1 MAFPSLKSLSLAV
14 ALAMFAGAVR
24 AETILFVGNSFTFG
38 ATSPVLRYRA
48 EQVTDL
54 NKEGIGGVPA
64 IFKVLTY
71 QAGLDYKVSLETSPG
86 KNFDWHLANR
96 LPLID
101 RPWDVVI
108 LQGQSTLDLERPGD
122 ATRIIEY
129 GSQLSTL
136 LGQKNP
142 SARIYYEATWSRADL
157 TYAKPSPW
165 KGKPISAMARDVR
178 AGYDRARAVSPAVRG
193 VLPVGEAWTR
203 AMETGVADP
212 NPYDGLAFGKVDL
225 WGWDQYHASAAGY
238 YLSALVI
245 FGAVTGRDPRS
256 FGEREMAAYEL
267 GLSPVQAAGLQRA
280 AYEQLKAEGL
290 LPTSPSPAPQGR

>member
-1 MAFPSLKSLSLAV
+1 MTFPPLRTLFFAITLA
-14 ALAMFAGAVR
+14 ALAGAAR

-38 ATSPVLRYRA
+38 ATSPVLRYRP

-64 IFKVLTY
+64 IFKVLTF
-71 QAGLDYKVSLETSPG
+71 QAGLDYQVSLETSPG

-122 ATRIIEY
+122 PTRIIES
-129 GSQLSTL
+129 GRQLSDV
-136 LGQKNP
+136 LGKRNP
-142 SARIYYEATWSRADL
+142 AARIYYQATWSRADL

-165 KGKPISAMARDVR
+165 RGKPIAAMARDVR
-178 AGYDRARAVSPAVRG
+178 AGYDRARAVSPAIRG

-203 AMETGVADP
+203 AMEAGVADS
-212 NPYDGLAFGKVDL
+212 NPYDGLTFGQVDL

-238 YLSALVI
+238 YLSALVT

-256 FGEREMAAYEL
+256 FGEREVAAYEL
-267 GLSPVQAAGLQRA
+267 GLSPVQATGLQKA
-280 AYEQLKAEGL
+280 AYEQLKADGL
-290 LPTSPSPAPQGR
+290 LPEPPTPLGR

>member
-1 MAFPSLKSLSLAV
+1 MTFPPLRTLFFAITLA
-14 ALAMFAGAVR
+14 ALAGAAR

-38 ATSPVLRYRA
+38 ATSPVLRYRP

-64 IFKVLTY
+64 IFKVLTF
-71 QAGLDYKVSLETSPG
+71 QAGLDYQVSLETSPG

-96 LPLID
+96 LPVID

-122 ATRIIEY
+122 PTRIIES
-129 GSQLSTL
+129 GRQLSDV
-136 LGQKNP
+136 LGKRNP
-142 SARIYYEATWSRADL
+142 AARIYYQATWSRADL

-165 KGKPISAMARDVR
+165 RGKPIAAMARDVR

-203 AMETGVADP
+203 AMEAGVADP
-212 NPYDGLAFGKVDL
+212 NPYDGLAFGQVDL

-238 YLSALVI
+238 YLSALVT

-256 FGEREMAAYEL
+256 FGEREVAAYEL
-267 GLSPVQAAGLQRA
+267 GLSPVQATGLQKA
-280 AYEQLKAEGL
+280 AYEQLRADGL
-290 LPTSPSPAPQGR
+290 LPEPPAPPGR

>member
-1 MAFPSLKSLSLAV
+1 MTVPPLRTLFIAITLA
-14 ALAMFAGAVR
+14 ALAGAAR

-38 ATSPVLRYRA
+38 ATSPVLRYRP

-64 IFKVLTY
+64 IFKVLTF
-71 QAGLDYKVSLETSPG
+71 QAGLDYQVSLETSPG

-96 LPLID
+96 LPVID

-122 ATRIIEY
+122 PTRIIEY
-129 GSQLSTL
+129 GRQLSDV
-136 LGQKNP
+136 LGKRNP
-142 SARIYYEATWSRADL
+142 AARIYYQATWSRADL

-165 KGKPISAMARDVR
+165 RGKPIAAMARDVR
-178 AGYDRARAVSPAVRG
+178 AGYDRARAVSPAIRG

-203 AMETGVADP
+203 AMEAGVADS
-212 NPYDGLAFGKVDL
+212 NPYDGLTFGQVDL

-238 YLSALVI
+238 YLSALVT

-256 FGEREMAAYEL
+256 FGEREVAAYEL
-267 GLSPVQAAGLQRA
+267 GLSPAQATGLQKA
-280 AYEQLKAEGL
+280 AYEQLKADGL
-290 LPTSPSPAPQGR
+290 LPEPPTPLGR

>member
-1 MAFPSLKSLSLAV
+1 MTFPSLKSLFWAV
-14 ALAMFAGAVR
+14 VLTAFAGAAR

-38 ATSPVLRYRA
+38 ATSPVLRYRP

-54 NKEGIGGVPA
+54 NKEGIGGMPA
-64 IFKVLTY
+64 IFKVLTF
-71 QAGLDYKVSLETSPG
+71 QAGLDYQVSLETSPG

-122 ATRIIEY
+122 PTRIIEY
-129 GSQLSTL
+129 GRQLSDVL
-136 LGQKNP
+136 ARRNP
-142 SARIYYEATWSRADL
+142 SARIYFQSTWSRADL

-165 KGKPISAMARDVR
+165 KGKPIAAMARDVR

-203 AMETGVADP
+203 AMDAGVADP
-212 NPYDGLAFGKVDL
+212 NPYDGVTFGQVDL

-238 YLSALVI
+238 YLSALVT

-256 FGEREMAAYEL
+256 FGEREVAAYEL
-267 GLSPVQAAGLQRA
+267 GLSPAQATGLQQA
-280 AYEQLKAEGL
+280 AYEQLKADGL
-290 LPTSPSPAPQGR
+290 LPEPLGTQGR

>member
-1 MAFPSLKSLSLAV
+1 MTFPPLRPLLIAI
-14 ALAMFAGAVR
+14 ALAALAGAAR

-38 ATSPVLRYRA
+38 ATSPVLRYRH

-64 IFKVLTY
+64 IFKVLTV
-71 QAGLDYKVSLETSPG
+71 QAGLDYQVSLETSPG
-86 KNFDWHLANR
+86 KSFDWHLANR

-108 LQGQSTLDLERPGD
+108 LQGQSTLDLERSGD
-122 ATRIIEY
+122 PTRIIES
-129 GSQLSTL
+129 GRQLSDV
-136 LGQKNP
+136 LGKRNP
-142 SARIYYEATWSRADL
+142 AARIYYQATWSRADL

-165 KGKPISAMARDVR
+165 RGKPIAAMARDVR

-203 AMETGVADP
+203 AMEAGVADP
-212 NPYDGLAFGKVDL
+212 NPYDGLTFGQVDL

-238 YLSALVI
+238 YLSALVT

-256 FGEREMAAYEL
+256 FGEREVAAYEL
-267 GLSPVQAAGLQRA
+267 GLSPAQAIGLQKA

-290 LPTSPSPAPQGR
+290 LADTAGF

>member
-1 MAFPSLKSLSLAV
+1 MTFPPLRPLFIAIALT
-14 ALAMFAGAVR
+14 ALAGAAR

-38 ATSPVLRYRA
+38 ATSPVLRYRP

-64 IFKVLTY
+64 IFKVLTF
-71 QAGLDYKVSLETSPG
+71 QAGLDYQVSLETSPG

-122 ATRIIEY
+122 PTRIIES
-129 GSQLSTL
+129 GRQLSDV
-136 LGQKNP
+136 LGKRNP
-142 SARIYYEATWSRADL
+142 AARIYYQATWSRADL

-165 KGKPISAMARDVR
+165 RGKPIAAMARDVR

-203 AMETGVADP
+203 AMEAGVADP
-212 NPYDGLAFGKVDL
+212 NPYDGLTFGQVDL

-238 YLSALVI
+238 YLSALVT

-256 FGEREMAAYEL
+256 FGEREVAAYEL
-267 GLSPVQAAGLQRA
+267 GLSPAQATGLQNA

-290 LPTSPSPAPQGR
+290 LADPAGF

>member
-1 MAFPSLKSLSLAV
+1 MTFPSLKSLFWAV
-14 ALAMFAGAVR
+14 VLTAFAGAAR

-38 ATSPVLRYRA
+38 ATSPVLRYRP

-64 IFKVLTY
+64 IFKVLTF
-71 QAGLDYKVSLETSPG
+71 QAGLDYQVSLETSPG

-122 ATRIIEY
+122 PTRIIEY
-129 GSQLSTL
+129 GRQLSDVL
-136 LGQKNP
+136 ARRNP
-142 SARIYYEATWSRADL
+142 SARIYFQSTWSRADL

-165 KGKPISAMARDVR
+165 KGKPIAAMARDVR

-203 AMETGVADP
+203 AMDAGVADP
-212 NPYDGLAFGKVDL
+212 NPYDGVIFGQVDL

-238 YLSALVI
+238 YLSALVT

-256 FGEREMAAYEL
+256 FGEREVAAYEL
-267 GLSPVQAAGLQRA
+267 GLSPAQATGLQQA
-280 AYEQLKAEGL
+280 AYEQLTADGL
-290 LPTSPSPAPQGR
+290 LPEPLGTQGR

>member
-1 MAFPSLKSLSLAV
+1 MTFPSLKSLFWAV
-14 ALAMFAGAVR
+14 VLTAFAGAAR

-38 ATSPVLRYRA
+38 ATSPVLRYRP

-64 IFKVLTY
+64 IFKVLTF
-71 QAGLDYKVSLETSPG
+71 QAGLDYQVSLETSPG

-122 ATRIIEY
+122 PTRIIEY
-129 GSQLSTL
+129 GRQLSDAL
-136 LGQKNP
+136 ARRNP
-142 SARIYYEATWSRADL
+142 SARIYFQSTWSRADL

-165 KGKPISAMARDVR
+165 KGKPIAAMARDVR

-203 AMETGVADP
+203 AMDAGVADP
-212 NPYDGLAFGKVDL
+212 NPYDGVTFGQVDL

-238 YLSALVI
+238 YLSALVT

-256 FGEREMAAYEL
+256 FGEREVAAYEL
-267 GLSPVQAAGLQRA
+267 GLSPAQATGLQQA
-280 AYEQLKAEGL
+280 AYEQLTADGL
-290 LPTSPSPAPQGR
+290 LPEPLGTQGR

>member
-1 MAFPSLKSLSLAV
+1 MTFPSLKLLIFAV
-14 ALAMFAGAVR
+14 ALTAFAGAAR

-38 ATSPVLRYRA
+38 ATSPVLRYRP

-64 IFKVLTY
+64 IFKVLTF
-71 QAGLDYKVSLETSPG
+71 QAGLDYQVSLETSPG

-122 ATRIIEY
+122 PARIIEH
-129 GSQLSTL
+129 GRQLSDI

-142 SARIYYEATWSRADL
+142 SARIYFQATWSRADL

-165 KGKPISAMARDVR
+165 KGKPIAAMARDVR
-178 AGYDRARAVSPAVRG
+178 AGYDRARAVSPAIRG

-203 AMETGVADP
+203 AMEAGVADP
-212 NPYDGLAFGKVDL
+212 NPYDGLTFGQVDL

-238 YLSALVI
+238 YLSALVT

-256 FGEREMAAYEL
+256 FGEREVAAYEL
-267 GLSPVQAAGLQRA
+267 GLSPAQAIGLQKA
-280 AYEQLKAEGL
+280 AYEQLKADGL
-290 LPTSPSPAPQGR
+290 LTEAPAPQGR

>member
-1 MAFPSLKSLSLAV
+1 MTFPSLKSLFWAV
-14 ALAMFAGAVR
+14 VLTAFAGAAR
-24 AETILFVGNSFTFG
+24 SETILFVGNSFTFG
-38 ATSPVLRYRA
+38 ATSPVLRYRP

-64 IFKVLTY
+64 IFKVLTF
-71 QAGLDYKVSLETSPG
+71 QAGLDYQVSLETSPG

-122 ATRIIEY
+122 PTRIIEY
-129 GSQLSTL
+129 GRQLSDAL
-136 LGQKNP
+136 ARRNP
-142 SARIYYEATWSRADL
+142 SARIYFQSTWSRADL

-165 KGKPISAMARDVR
+165 KGKPIAAMARDVR

-203 AMETGVADP
+203 AMDAGVADP
-212 NPYDGLAFGKVDL
+212 NPYDGVIFGQVDL

-238 YLSALVI
+238 YLSALVT

-256 FGEREMAAYEL
+256 FGEREVAAYEL
-267 GLSPVQAAGLQRA
+267 GLSPAQATGLQQA
-280 AYEQLKAEGL
+280 AYEQLTADGL
-290 LPTSPSPAPQGR
+290 LPEPLGTQGR

>member
-1 MAFPSLKSLSLAV
+1 MTFPSLKSLFWAV
-14 ALAMFAGAVR
+14 VLTAFAGAAR

-38 ATSPVLRYRA
+38 ATSPVLRYRP

-54 NKEGIGGVPA
+54 NKEGIGGMPA
-64 IFKVLTY
+64 IFKVLTF
-71 QAGLDYKVSLETSPG
+71 QAGLDYQVSLETSPG

-122 ATRIIEY
+122 PTRIIEY
-129 GSQLSTL
+129 GRQLSDVL
-136 LGQKNP
+136 ARRNP
-142 SARIYYEATWSRADL
+142 SARIYFQSTWSRADL

-165 KGKPISAMARDVR
+165 KGKPIAAMARDVR

-203 AMETGVADP
+203 AMDAGVADP
-212 NPYDGLAFGKVDL
+212 NPYDGVTFGQVDL

-238 YLSALVI
+238 YLSALVT

-256 FGEREMAAYEL
+256 FGEREVAAYEL
-267 GLSPVQAAGLQRA
+267 GLSPAQATGLQQA
-280 AYEQLKAEGL
+280 AYEQLKADGL
-290 LPTSPSPAPQGR
+290 LPEPLETPGR

>member
-1 MAFPSLKSLSLAV
+1 MTFPSLKSLFWAV
-14 ALAMFAGAVR
+14 VLTAFAGAAR

-38 ATSPVLRYRA
+38 ATSPVLRYRP

-64 IFKVLTY
+64 IFKVLTF
-71 QAGLDYKVSLETSPG
+71 QAGLDYQVSLETSPG

-122 ATRIIEY
+122 PTRIIEY
-129 GSQLSTL
+129 GRQLSDVL
-136 LGQKNP
+136 ARRNP
-142 SARIYYEATWSRADL
+142 SARIYFQSTWSRADL

-165 KGKPISAMARDVR
+165 KGKPIAAMARDVR

-203 AMETGVADP
+203 AMDASVADP
-212 NPYDGLAFGKVDL
+212 NPYDGVTFGQVDL

-238 YLSALVI
+238 YLSALVT

-256 FGEREMAAYEL
+256 FGEREVAAYEL
-267 GLSPVQAAGLQRA
+267 GLSPAQATGLQQA
-280 AYEQLKAEGL
+280 AYEQLTADGL
-290 LPTSPSPAPQGR
+290 LPEPLGTQGR

>member
-1 MAFPSLKSLSLAV
+1 MTFPPLRPLLIAI
-14 ALAMFAGAVR
+14 ALAALAGAAR

-38 ATSPVLRYRA
+38 ATSPVLRYRP

-64 IFKVLTY
+64 IFKVLTF
-71 QAGLDYKVSLETSPG
+71 QAGLDYQVSLETSPG

-122 ATRIIEY
+122 PTRIIES
-129 GSQLSTL
+129 GRQLSDV
-136 LGQKNP
+136 LGKRNP
-142 SARIYYEATWSRADL
+142 AARIYYQATWSRADL

-165 KGKPISAMARDVR
+165 RGKPIAAMARDVR

-203 AMETGVADP
+203 AMEAGVADP
-212 NPYDGLAFGKVDL
+212 NPYDGLTFGQVDL

-238 YLSALVI
+238 YLSALVT

-256 FGEREMAAYEL
+256 FGEREVAAYEL
-267 GLSPVQAAGLQRA
+267 GLSPAQAIGLQKA

-290 LPTSPSPAPQGR
+290 LADPAGF

>member
-1 MAFPSLKSLSLAV
+1 MTFHPLRSFLVAITLA
-14 ALAMFAGAVR
+14 ALAGAAR
-24 AETILFVGNSFTFG
+24 GETILFVGNSFTFG
-38 ATSPVLRYRA
+38 ATSPVLRYRP

-64 IFKVLTY
+64 IFKVLTF
-71 QAGLDYKVSLETSPG
+71 QAGLDYQVSLETSPG

-122 ATRIIEY
+122 PTRIIEF
-129 GSQLSTL
+129 GRQLSEV
-136 LGQKNP
+136 LGRRN
-142 SARIYYEATWSRADL
+142 SAARIYYQATWSRADL

-165 KGKPISAMARDVR
+165 RGKPIGAMARDVR
-178 AGYDRARAVSPAVRG
+178 AGYDRARAVSPAIRG

-203 AMETGVADP
+203 AMEAGVADP
-212 NPYDGLAFGKVDL
+212 NPYDGLTFGQVDL
-225 WGWDQYHASAAGY
+225 WGWDHYHASAAGY
-238 YLSALVI
+238 YLSALVT

-256 FGEREMAAYEL
+256 FGEREVAAYEL
-267 GLSPVQAAGLQRA
+267 GLSPAQATGLQQA

-290 LPTSPSPAPQGR
+290 LPEPPAPPTR

>member
-1 MAFPSLKSLSLAV
+1 MTFPSLKSLFWAV
-14 ALAMFAGAVR
+14 VLTAFAGAAR

-38 ATSPVLRYRA
+38 ATSPVLRYRP
-48 EQVTDL
+48 EQVSDL

-64 IFKVLTY
+64 IFKVLTF
-71 QAGLDYKVSLETSPG
+71 QAGLDYQVSLETSPG

-122 ATRIIEY
+122 PTRIIEY
-129 GSQLSTL
+129 GRQLSDVL
-136 LGQKNP
+136 ARRNP
-142 SARIYYEATWSRADL
+142 SARIYFQSTWSRADL

-165 KGKPISAMARDVR
+165 KGKPIAAMARDVR

-203 AMETGVADP
+203 AMDAGVADP
-212 NPYDGLAFGKVDL
+212 NPYDGVTFGQVDL

-238 YLSALVI
+238 YLSALVT

-256 FGEREMAAYEL
+256 FGEREVAAYEL
-267 GLSPVQAAGLQRA
+267 GLSPAQATGLQQA
-280 AYEQLKAEGL
+280 AYEQLKADGL
-290 LPTSPSPAPQGR
+290 LPEPLETPGR

>member
-1 MAFPSLKSLSLAV
+1 MTFPSLKSLFWAV
-14 ALAMFAGAVR
+14 VLTAFAGAAR
-24 AETILFVGNSFTFG
+24 SETILFVGNSFTFG
-38 ATSPVLRYRA
+38 ATSPVLRYRP

-64 IFKVLTY
+64 IFKVLTF
-71 QAGLDYKVSLETSPG
+71 QAGLDYQVSLETSPG

-122 ATRIIEY
+122 PTRIIEY
-129 GSQLSTL
+129 GRQLSDVL
-136 LGQKNP
+136 ARRNP
-142 SARIYYEATWSRADL
+142 SARIYFQSTWSRADL

-165 KGKPISAMARDVR
+165 KGKPIAAMARDVR

-203 AMETGVADP
+203 AMDAGVADP
-212 NPYDGLAFGKVDL
+212 NPYDGVTFGQVDL

-238 YLSALVI
+238 YLSALVT

-256 FGEREMAAYEL
+256 FGEREVAAYEL
-267 GLSPVQAAGLQRA
+267 GLSPAQATGLQQA
-280 AYEQLKAEGL
+280 AYEQLTADGL
-290 LPTSPSPAPQGR
+290 LPEPLGTQGR

>member
-1 MAFPSLKSLSLAV
+1 MTLPPLRPLFIAI
-14 ALAMFAGAVR
+14 ALAALAGAAR

-38 ATSPVLRYRA
+38 ATSPVLRYRP

-64 IFKVLTY
+64 IFKVLTF
-71 QAGLDYKVSLETSPG
+71 QAGLDYQVSLETSPG

-122 ATRIIEY
+122 PTRIIES
-129 GSQLSTL
+129 GRQLSDV
-136 LGQKNP
+136 LGKRNP
-142 SARIYYEATWSRADL
+142 AARIYYQATWSRADL

-165 KGKPISAMARDVR
+165 RGKPIAAMARDVR

-203 AMETGVADP
+203 AMEAGVADP
-212 NPYDGLAFGKVDL
+212 NPYDGLTFGQVDL

-238 YLSALVI
+238 YLSALVT

-256 FGEREMAAYEL
+256 FGEREVAAYEL
-267 GLSPVQAAGLQRA
+267 GLSPAQATGLQNA

-290 LPTSPSPAPQGR
+290 LADPAGF

>member
-1 MAFPSLKSLSLAV
+1 MTISALKSLCLALSLTL
-14 ALAMFAGAVR
+14 LAATAR
-24 AETILFVGNSFTFG
+24 AESILFVGNSFTFG
-38 ATSPVLRYRA
+38 ATSPVLRYRP

-71 QAGLDYKVSLETSPG
+71 QAGLDYQVSLETSPG

-108 LQGQSTLDLERPGD
+108 LQGQSTLDLDRPGD

-129 GSQLSTL
+129 GRQLSDI
-136 LGQKNP
+136 LGRRNP
-142 SARIYYEATWSRADL
+142 GARIYYQATWSRADL
-157 TYAKPSPW
+157 
-165 KGKPISAMARDVR
+165 
-178 AGYDRARAVSPAVRG
+178 
-193 VLPVGEAWTR
+193 
-203 AMETGVADP
+203 MESGVADP
-212 NPYDGLAFGKVDL
+212 NPYDGLTFGQVDL

-256 FGEREMAAYEL
+256 LGEREVAAYEL
-267 GLSPVQAAGLQRA
+267 GLSPAQATGLQSA
-280 AYEQLKAEGL
+280 AYEQLRAEGL
-290 LPTSPSPAPQGR
+290 LPDAPPSPSP